1 MSRIGAAKA
10 THKLI
15 RGALPAVAGAVT
27 WTVWLILA
35 RVPEFRT

>member
-15 RGALPAVAGAVT
+15 RALPAVAGAVT